1 MGFPE
6 KASKEAD
13 KSSTQTELKNQ
24 QNCQVQPGQH
34 SRNQPKVDTTL
45 GGIFFPVKNC
55 RPTG

>member
-34 SRNQPKVDTTL
+34 SRNQPKVNTTL
-45 GGIFFPVKNC
+45 GGIFFP
-55 RPTG
+55 